1 MRREGPGMT
10 PHDLAN
16 CAYAV
21 ALMGFDTQNSADPA
35 FRGVHDVLMKTIL
48 RAKKVDDSSDTSDD
62 DYFRF
67 FSFWDTREGEFDSI
81 ASVEE
86 KEQLKIFL
94 NYLDVMKFEVSGREK
109 IPVSFLTGTAGLSSS
124 WPFGDSSSSPTPEME
139 GLTTPS
145 QLQARTLRGLT
156 EALRQDGE
164 AEGKFRVESESSSFY
179 GVFPVDAAIYY
190 ESELMFILEIDG
202 PQHYRFDGQ
211 LRRKDKL
218 KESMYQRKHPD
229 CILRRIRWDEV
240 GKLEYQ
246 ILGNEI
252 ITHSV
257 MATKSINPVSKAFKS
272 FERGVSEFFSWGMRN
287 EKK

>member
-1 MRREGPGMT
+1 
-10 PHDLAN
+10 
-16 CAYAV
+16 
-21 ALMGFDTQNSADPA
+21 
-35 FRGVHDVLMKTIL
+35 
-48 RAKKVDDSSDTSDD
+48 
-62 DYFRF
+62 
-67 FSFWDTREGEFDSI
+67 
-81 ASVEE
+81 VEE

-109 IPVSFLTGTAGLSSS
+109 IPVSFLTGATSAGKASSSSSS
-124 WPFGDSSSSPTPEME
+124 WPFGDNDDDDNNVDNQGVVM
-139 GLTTPS
+139 PS

-164 AEGKFRVESESSSFY
+164 AEGKFHVQSESSSFY

-190 ESELMFILEIDG
+190 ESELMYILEIDG

-229 CILRRIRWDEV
+229 CVLRRIRWDEV

-272 FERGVSEFFSWGMRN
+272 FERSVSEFFSWGMRN